1 VTHVNDFLDTTES
14 DASNEINNFHKMQA
28 NTIRFR
34 LITTETAI
42 IANAHRVQNFSI
54 NSWTRQRPLIQN
66 SNYGSKT
73 IKYGS
78 IVNIFYG
85 LAKCKCS
92 MYMPRISIAVKQH
105 ALDVSGR
112 TLECSPLISYYPSPP
127 SCKSNYSLTHCIVNN
142 RPNIPSNNLFF
153 LRCRCLCLKALCS
166 TQRLLSIVPSHSYP
180 THINANSIMLLFP
193 HFSRNILSHSPTQPS

>member
-1 VTHVNDFLDTTES
+1 
-14 DASNEINNFHKMQA
+14 MQA

-34 LITTETAI
+34 LITTKTAI
-42 IANAHRVQNFSI
+42 IANAHRVH
-54 NSWTRQRPLIQN
+54 
-66 SNYGSKT
+66 GSKT

-78 IVNIFYG
+78 IVNIFYS

-92 MYMPRISIAVKQH
+92 IYMPRISIAVKQH

-112 TLECSPLISYYPSPP
+112 TLECSPLIPYYPSPP
-127 SCKSNYSLTHCIVNN
+127 SCKSNYSLTHCTVNN
-142 RPNIPSNNLFF
+142 RPNIPSNNPFF

-166 TQRLLSIVPSHSYP
+166 AQRLLSIVPSPSYP